1 MKMYFCIQLK
11 IHGFRAHLSIP
22 RADRGEKGLGS
33 RRGQTGREGGN
44 EDSRALSREVS
55 SSTGPSL
62 KTVQPRQNTLGIS
75 GLVINAPA
83 GGLNHSGMEVARR
96 LTV

>member
-1 MKMYFCIQLK
+1 MYFCMQLK
-11 IHGFRAHLSIP
+11 IHDFRAHLGIP
-22 RADRGEKGLGS
+22 RADHGEKGLGS
-33 RRGQTGREGGN
+33 WRGQTGRKGSKEKGGEN

-75 GLVINAPA
+75 GW
-83 GGLNHSGMEVARR
+83 
-96 LTV
+96 